1 MTLTRRSVLA
11 GGAACL
17 VAPWQWLGA
26 ASPVAPQAARGTAP
40 APDLVLTPG
49 PATLQLAPPD
59 YPATDVWAYNG
70 AVPGPELRLKQ
81 GAEFSARLTNGLSQD
96 TTIHWHGVRLPIG
109 MDGVPGASQAPVQ
122 PGGSFDYH
130 FTLRDAGTF
139 WYHPHMA
146 SAEQVAR
153 GLSGPLI
160 VEEADAPDIDADVT
174 LVLDDWRMTETA
186 QIHDSFGAFHDL
198 SHAGRLGN
206 YVTVN
211 GRDDWTRAVHSGARL
226 RLRLVN
232 TATARVF
239 RLRPRDMVLWVVAL
253 DGMPLE
259 TPQIMDEL
267 VLGPAQ
273 RIDVMADIQAD
284 PNGEALLASVERDAS
299 FVVAAFPTGP
309 KARAAARP
317 APRALPPNALPALD
331 LKRARKVALV
341 MDGGA
346 MRGLSSARYK
356 GQQMDMRALATAG
369 QFWAFN
375 GQAGMS
381 DAPLAD
387 VAVGETLRIGIENR
401 TAFAHAQHLH
411 GHHFRAV
418 EAEGHLGPWRDTI
431 LVAQGETREIAFTA
445 EEPGDWM
452 FHCHMLSHQ
461 MAGMMTWIRVI

>member
-11 GGAACL
+11 GGTACL
-17 VAPWQWLGA
+17 VAPTQWAGA
-26 ASPVAPQAARGTAP
+26 TSPIAPQTARTTVT
-40 APDLVLTPG
+40 APDLVLTAA
-49 PATLQLAPPD
+49 PARLQIAPPD
-59 YPATDVWAYNG
+59 YPATDVWAFNG
-70 AVPGPELRLKQ
+70 TVPGPELRFRQ
-81 GAEFSARLTNGLSQD
+81 GTEFSARLINDLPQD
-96 TTIHWHGVRLPIG
+96 TTIHWHGLRLPIG
-109 MDGVPGASQAPVQ
+109 MDGVPGASQTPVR
-122 PGGSFDYH
+122 PGGSFDYR
-130 FTLRDAGTF
+130 FKLRDAGTF

-160 VEEADAPDIDADVT
+160 VEEAETPDIDGDVT

-186 QIHDSFGAFHDL
+186 QLHDSFGAFHDL

-211 GRDDWTRAVHSGARL
+211 GRDDWTQDARSGARL

-232 TATARVF
+232 TATARIF

-259 TPQIMDEL
+259 VPQPMDEL
-267 VLGPAQ
+267 VLAPAQ
-273 RIDVMADIQAD
+273 RIDVIADIQAA
-284 PNGEALLASVERDAS
+284 PNGEALLASVERDTS
-299 FVVAAFPTGP
+299 YVVAAFPAGP
-309 KARAAARP
+309 QARAAARRTP
-317 APRALPPNALPALD
+317 TALPPNDLPSVD
-331 LKRARKVALV
+331 LKRARRVPLT

-356 GQQMDMRALATAG
+356 GQSMDMQALAAEG

-381 DAPLAD
+381 ETPLAE
-387 VAVGETLRIGIENR
+387 VAVGETLRIGVENR

-411 GHHFRAV
+411 GHHFREV
-418 EAEGHLGPWRDTI
+418 QTEGGLGPWRDTI
-431 LVAQGETREIAFTA
+431 LVAPGETREIAFTG

-461 MAGMMTWIRVI
+461 MAGMMTWIRVV